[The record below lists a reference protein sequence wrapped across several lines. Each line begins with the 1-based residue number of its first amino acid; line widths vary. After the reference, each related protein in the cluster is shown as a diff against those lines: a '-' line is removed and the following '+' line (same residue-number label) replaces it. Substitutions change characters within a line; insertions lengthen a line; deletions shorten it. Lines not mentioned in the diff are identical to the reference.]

1 MRTNINKIWAFIQDE
16 EGQDIIEYGLL
27 AAFIATIILVLILL
41 FKEPIVGLYNAILN
55 KLNYM
60 NSQL

>member
-1 MRTNINKIWAFIQDE
+1 MRINKIRAFIADE
-16 EGQDIIEYGLL
+16 KGQDIIEYGLL

-41 FKEPIVGLYNAILN
+41 FRDPIVSLYNAILN

-60 NSQL
+60 NNQL